1 MQVLRYMNNYKK
13 RALMPRR
20 LFEFKCPNNHVT
32 EQFVDTTVKTSQ
44 CRDCD
49 ENGIYLEPFSGLY
62 PAAYDRWTRVRAEK
76 LAQEKK
82 QNAEHG
88 S

>member
-1 MQVLRYMNNYKK
+1 
-13 RALMPRR
+13 MPRR
-20 LFEFKCPNNHVT
+20 LYEFRCTKDHVT
-32 EQFVDTTVKTSQ
+32 EQFVDETIKTSQ

-49 ENGIYLEPFSGLY
+49 EMATRIISPTGIYLEPFSGNHVG
-62 PAAYDRWTRVRAEK
+62 AYDRWTRVRAQK
-76 LAQEKK
+76 LAQEKR